1 LLLCCVEYGDL
12 PEMTLIFIHGA
23 GGSRLSWQL
32 QLRHFN
38 EARAIELPGHPTG
51 SGFRTIKEYTES
63 VQEYLKEKR
72 IRNPVLI
79 GHSMGG
85 AIAIEYALT
94 HADLQGLVLVGT
106 GARLRVSQELMRKI
120 LEDYE
125 EAGKLI
131 AQVSVSP
138 SCEPLL
144 VERIAKEM
152 LKVKADVTYGDF
164 EACNR
169 FDRMNDVYEIAAQ
182 TLIVCGADDLLTPPK
197 YSQYLHEKIQ
207 NSKLIIVPGAGHSVM
222 LEKHREF
229 NAAIEAFVASL
240 SASGPAA

>member
-1 LLLCCVEYGDL
+1 
-12 PEMTLIFIHGA
+12 MTLIFIHGA

-32 QLRHFN
+32 QLHHFK

-63 VQEYLKEKR
+63 VQEYLKEEK
-72 IRNPVLI
+72 IRNPVLV

-94 HADLQGLVLVGT
+94 HRDLQGLVLVGT
-106 GARLRVSQELMRKI
+106 GARLRVRQDLMAKI
-120 LEDYE
+120 KEDYE
-125 EAGKLI
+125 EASRLI
-131 AQVSVSP
+131 ARVSVSP
-138 SCEPLL
+138 SCDPLL

-164 EACNR
+164 DACNS
-169 FDRMNDVYEIAAQ
+169 FDRMNDVDQIGTQ

-197 YSQYLHEKIQ
+197 YSRYLHEKMQ
-207 NSKLIIVPGAGHSVM
+207 NSELIIVPGAGHSVM

-229 NAAIEAFVASL
+229 NEAIEAFVASL
-240 SASGPAA
+240 SASGLAA